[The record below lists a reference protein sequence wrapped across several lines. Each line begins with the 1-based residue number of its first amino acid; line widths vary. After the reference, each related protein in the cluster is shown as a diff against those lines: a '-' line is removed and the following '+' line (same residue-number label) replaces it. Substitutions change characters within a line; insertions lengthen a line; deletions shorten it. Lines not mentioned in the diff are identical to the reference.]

1 MTVGI
6 VGLGLIGG
14 SFAKALKSFTDH
26 TVYGC
31 DRDAAVQDFA
41 VYMNVIDGVLDKI
54 TLHECDYVLVSI
66 FPAAAIAWIKQHAE
80 EIKKGAIVVD
90 CCGVKQVVCEKCFP
104 TAQENGFI
112 FIGGHP
118 MAGYHKSGLKYSR
131 DTLYKG
137 ASMIL
142 VMPDTEDIAL
152 LSSVTKFFKELGF
165 GSVTVTDAQT
175 HDKTIAFTSQLA
187 HVVSNAYVKSPQAK
201 VHKGFSAGSY
211 KDLTRVAYI
220 NEEMWTELFMDS
232 RYYYKAEIDHIIKEL
247 KKYSDALAAGDADTM
262 KALLKDGKVRK
273 ESIDK

>member
-14 SFAKALKSFTDH
+14 SFAKALKSFTGH

-31 DRDAAVQDFA
+31 DTDASVQNFA
-41 VYMNVIDGVLDKI
+41 VYMNVIDGVLDER
-54 TLHECDYVLVSI
+54 TLPECDYVIVSV
-66 FPAAAIAWIKQHAE
+66 FPSAAVEWIKRHTE
-80 EIKKGAIVVD
+80 DIKKGAIVVD
-90 CCGVKQVVCEKCFP
+90 CCGIKQVVCEKCFP
-104 TAQENGFI
+104 LAKEKGFV

-142 VMPDTEDIAL
+142 VMPDTENIAL
-152 LSSVTKFFKELGF
+152 LSSVTEFFKALGF
-165 GSVTVTDAQT
+165 SSITVTDART
-175 HDKTIAFTSQLA
+175 HDKNIAFTSQLA

-211 KDLTRVAYI
+211 KDLTRVAYL
-220 NEEMWTELFMDS
+220 NEVMWTELFMDN
-232 RYYYKAEIDHIIKEL
+232 REYLKAEIDHIILEL
-247 KKYSDALAAGDADTM
+247 NKYSDALEAGDAEAM
-262 KALLKDGKVRK
+262 QALLKDGKIRK